1 MIGGL
6 LAGDG
11 DLDFW
16 IGGDGY
22 LDDIFIIIVFFFDR
36 MIF

>member
-1 MIGGL
+1 MIEGL

-11 DLDFW
+11 DLEFW

-22 LDDIFIIIVFFFDR
+22 LDLINK
-36 MIF
+36 